1 MQHLRF
7 FIEGRDG
14 GALSADE
21 IRSLHRSGQ
30 VTATTRLS
38 RDGKQWFPAAQLLNR
53 MPDEE
58 KPRPPT
64 PVLR

>member
-7 FIEGRDG
+7 MVEGRG
-14 GALSADE
+14 EQQHTAEE
-21 IRSLHRSGQ
+21 IRQLFRSGQ
-30 VTATTRLS
+30 LSHATQLS
-38 RDGKQWFPAAQLLNR
+38 RDGKQWFAAVQLLNR
-53 MPDEE
+53 LPDEE

>member
-14 GALSADE
+14 SPLSADE
-21 IRSLHRSGQ
+21 IRSLHRAGE

-38 RDGKQWFPAAQLLNR
+38 RDGKQWFAAAQLLNR
-53 MPDEE
+53 LPDEE